1 MRKNSYFND
10 IDKSK
15 EEYNIQ
21 TEKDE
26 QFINNNRKYSE
37 EGYEEEIKDNP
48 YNESESSREDDLPVK
63 QGLFKEP
70 QSIIKGI
77 SLAFVF
83 FSVIIYSLLYILT
96 PEKSANLIFVG
107 NFDSS
112 IFNDTFCS
120 KLNIK
125 NNFYKLDEVK
135 FRENLIIM
143 NISLFCLSENTNAN
157 NYLKIYLT
165 MEGKGKIIN
174 KVYMENETISKD
186 IYIGYNKENIDII
199 YNDYKI
205 NDFPFWLCLY
215 NKENFDMRNI
225 TSDYLMNLYF

>member
-1 MRKNSYFND
+1 M
-10 IDKSK
+10 
-15 EEYNIQ
+15 
-21 TEKDE
+21 
-26 QFINNNRKYSE
+26 
-37 EGYEEEIKDNP
+37 
-48 YNESESSREDDLPVK
+48 
-63 QGLFKEP
+63 
-70 QSIIKGI
+70 
-77 SLAFVF
+77 
-83 FSVIIYSLLYILT
+83 LT

-143 NISLFCLSENTNAN
+143 NISLFCLSENTNTN

-225 TSDYLMNLYF
+225 TSDYLMNL

>member
-83 FSVIIYSLLYILT
+83 FSVIIYSLLYMLT

-143 NISLFCLSENTNAN
+143 NISLFCLSENTNTN

-186 IYIGYNKENIDII
+186 IYIGNNKENIDII

-225 TSDYLMNLYF
+225 TSDYLMNL

>member
-83 FSVIIYSLLYILT
+83 FSVIIYSLLYMLT

-225 TSDYLMNLYF
+225 TSDYLMNL

>member
-77 SLAFVF
+77 SLAFLF
-83 FSVIIYSLLYILT
+83 FSVIIYSLLYMLT

-143 NISLFCLSENTNAN
+143 NISLFCLSENTNTN

-186 IYIGYNKENIDII
+186 IYIGNNKENIDII

-225 TSDYLMNLYF
+225 TSDYLMNL

>member
-83 FSVIIYSLLYILT
+83 FSVIIYSLLYMLT

-143 NISLFCLSENTNAN
+143 NISLFCLSENTNTN

-225 TSDYLMNLYF
+225 TSDYLMNL

>member
-21 TEKDE
+21 AEKDE

-83 FSVIIYSLLYILT
+83 FSVIIYSLLYMLT

-143 NISLFCLSENTNAN
+143 NISLFCLSENTNTN

-225 TSDYLMNLYF
+225 TSDYLMNL